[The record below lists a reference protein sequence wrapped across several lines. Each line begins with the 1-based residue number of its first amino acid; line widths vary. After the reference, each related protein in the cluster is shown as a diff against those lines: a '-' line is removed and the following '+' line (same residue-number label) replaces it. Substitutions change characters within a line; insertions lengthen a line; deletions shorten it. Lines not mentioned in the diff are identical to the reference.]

1 MSTDTPTRRLPTG
14 VREDAASRG
23 PDETEYTLSVLV
35 ENKPGVLSRVAGLF
49 TRRNF
54 NIDSLAVGETENPEY
69 SRMTIVVEG
78 NDKTVEQVK
87 KQLNKV
93 IPVIK
98 VSDLTDDES
107 VDRELAM
114 FKIACDPDTRGE
126 IMQIADSFRANIVDM
141 GTSSVVVEVTGDTEK
156 VEAMKDMLR
165 QFGIKETVRTGRI
178 SLARG
183 EKVTDKAGS

>member
-1 MSTDTPTRRLPTG
+1 MSTDRPKRRLPTG

-23 PDETEYTLSVLV
+23 PEETEYTLSVLV

-87 KQLNKV
+87 KQLNKL

-98 VSDLTDDES
+98 VSDLTDDNS

-114 FKIACDPDTRGE
+114 YKVASDPQTRGE
-126 IMQIADSFRANIVDM
+126 IMQIAESFRANVVDM
-141 GTSSVVVEVTGDTEK
+141 GTDAVVVEVTGDTGK
-156 VEAMKDMLR
+156 VEAMEDMLR
-165 QFGIKETVRTGRI
+165 GFGIKETVRTGRI

-183 EKVTDKAGS
+183 EKVTDKAGN

>member
-1 MSTDTPTRRLPTG
+1 MSTKRGPRDRRLPTG
-14 VREDAASRG
+14 VREDQAPLGVGES
-23 PDETEYTLSVLV
+23 EYTLSVLV

-54 NIDSLAVGETENPEY
+54 NIDSLAVGEIENSEY

-87 KQLNKV
+87 KQLNKL

-98 VSDLTDDES
+98 VSDLSGDDS

-114 FKIACDPDTRGE
+114 YKVSADPETRSE
-126 IMQIADSFRANIVDM
+126 IMQIADTFRAKVVDI
-141 GTSSVVVEVTGDTEK
+141 GKETLVVEVTGDSGK
-156 VEAMKDMLR
+156 VEAMEDMLR
-165 QFGIKETVRTGRI
+165 GFGIKETVRTGRV

-183 EKVTDKAGS
+183 EKSTDS

>member
-1 MSTDTPTRRLPTG
+1 MSGSPARRLPTG
-14 VREDAASRG
+14 VREDDAARG
-23 PDETEYTLSVLV
+23 VGESEHTLSVLV

-78 NDKTVEQVK
+78 NEQTIEQVK

-98 VSDLTDDES
+98 VSDLTDDDS

-114 FKIACDPDTRGE
+114 YKVSCDPDTRGE
-126 IMQIADSFRANIVDM
+126 IMQIAESFRANIVDM
-141 GTSSVVVEVTGDTEK
+141 GAQAVVVEVTGDTEK
-156 VEAMKDMLR
+156 VEAMEDMLR
-165 QFGIKETVRTGRI
+165 KFGIKETVRTGRV

-183 EKVTDKAGS
+183 EKTTDEAGN

>member
-1 MSTDTPTRRLPTG
+1 MSTDRPKRRLSTG
-14 VREDAASRG
+14 IREDAASRG
-23 PDETEYTLSVLV
+23 PDETEYTLSALV

-87 KQLNKV
+87 KQLNKL

-98 VSDLTDDES
+98 VSDLTDDDS

-114 FKIACDPDTRGE
+114 FKVTADPETRGE
-126 IMQIADSFRANIVDM
+126 IMQIAESFRANVVDM
-141 GTSSVVVEVTGDTEK
+141 GTSAVVVEVSGDTEK
-156 VEAMKDMLR
+156 VEAMEDMLR
-165 QFGIKETVRTGRI
+165 GFGIKETVRTGRI

-183 EKVTDKAGS
+183 EKVTDKAGN